1 VGAVT
6 DVRYFLRYF
15 TSKRITIVST
25 HIKIIMYSI
34 WDKISGKKDL
44 KEKVTDMEEEI
55 ESLEDKIRE
64 KEETNNNLQEK
75 IKRLEDKKSTEI
87 KKKQEAFQK
96 RNRLQDKVE
105 QLEDRISKENK
116 EEDKEI
122 DNYESYEIPKSET
135 REFLK
140 AVSGIEFDNKRIL
153 SAYVEDDMSL
163 DELNKFS
170 DRVKR
175 LVRSNCPCI
184 AYIDK
189 FGATN
194 LIIEPSIKPKT
205 FVSWDKSP
213 KIESWW
219 FHNPSTYTICV
230 VRSDTFA
237 LGNFSNGEIKEFTGF
252 KSRVKNNH
260 SKGGFSQSRFERI
273 RDKQIDEHIEKC
285 RETIK
290 SKSNGKTIILG
301 SDDITSS
308 FEDISDIHG
317 KTDAKGKSKSTVI
330 KADREF
336 WKTTVLSF

>member
-1 VGAVT
+1 M
-6 DVRYFLRYF
+6 
-15 TSKRITIVST
+15 S
-25 HIKIIMYSI
+25 SI
-34 WDKISGKKDL
+34 WDKISGKNDL
-44 KEKVTDMEEEI
+44 REKVTDMEEE
-55 ESLEDKIRE
+55 LECLKNEIRE
-64 KEETNNNLQEK
+64 KEERNNHLQEK
-75 IKRLEDKKSTEI
+75 IERLEDKKSTEI

-96 RNRLQDKVE
+96 RNRLQDKVKE
-105 QLEDRISKENK
+105 LEDKISKKN
-116 EEDKEI
+116 EEEKKEI
-122 DNYESYEIPKSET
+122 DGYELYEMPKSET
-135 REFLK
+135 KEFLN
-140 AVSGIEFDNKRIL
+140 AISGVEFNNKRIL
-153 SAYVEDDMSL
+153 STYVEDDMSL

-170 DRVKR
+170 DRVTR

-194 LIIEPSIKPKT
+194 LIIEPTIKPEK
-205 FVSWDKSP
+205 FVEWGKSP

-219 FHNPSTYTICV
+219 FDNPSTYTICI

-237 LGNFSNGEIKEFTGF
+237 LGNFSDGEIKEFTGF

-273 RDKQIDEHIEKC
+273 RSKQIDEHIEKC

-290 SKSNGKTIILG
+290 SESNGKTIVLG
-301 SDDITSS
+301 SEEITSR
-308 FEDISDIHG
+308 FEDISDIDG
-317 KTDAKGKSKSTVI
+317 RTDAKGKSKSTVI